1 MSYGAGFAV
10 GIGAGLGT
18 GIAIGVATGKKKAR
32 EEILAHST
40 TRAMT
45 VRSGGGEEIPMEQ
58 FLDEA
63 LGSEKKANPTAIV
76 LLIVGLIAMLGV
88 AVFLMVTRGG

>member
-1 MSYGAGFAV
+1 
-10 GIGAGLGT
+10 
-18 GIAIGVATGKKKAR
+18 
-32 EEILAHST
+32 
-40 TRAMT
+40 MT